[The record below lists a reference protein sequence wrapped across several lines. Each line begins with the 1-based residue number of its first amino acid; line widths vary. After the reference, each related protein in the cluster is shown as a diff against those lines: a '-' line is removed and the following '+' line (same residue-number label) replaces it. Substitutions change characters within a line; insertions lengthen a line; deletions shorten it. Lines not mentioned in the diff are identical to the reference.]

1 MILSVQRAAGLKQQ
15 QHFGHV
21 GRAALVALW
30 GVKPLATE
38 EGDDRHCA
46 ISGVSSAGCVHVS
59 KDAVK

>member
-1 MILSVQRAAGLKQQ
+1 MQRAAELKQQ
-15 QHFGHV
+15 NFGHV

-30 GVKPLATE
+30 GTTD
-38 EGDDRHCA
+38 GDNRHCA